1 MEITAIIISIA
12 LLQYILFVIRVGLS
26 RNKYNVQA
34 PRTTGNEIW
43 ERLFRIQQNTLEQLV
58 IFIPGMVIF
67 TMYVSE
73 TWALLPGILFIL
85 GRQIYSGLYL
95 KDPRQPRPWHV
106 SEFLEQYWPGDCR
119 ADRNRPAAVGL
130 ISLGL
135 APGHAGEWKRADIAA
150 TGGLCNFTG
159 ALFFNL
165 VNAHD

>member
-73 TWALLPGILFIL
+73 NLGIAA
-85 GRQIYSGLYL
+85 RDSVYSGPPDLFRL
-95 KDPRQPRPWHV
+95 IFEGPRQPRPWHV

>member
-1 MEITAIIISIA
+1 MEITAVIISIA

-85 GRQIYSGLYL
+85 GRQLYSGLYL
-95 KDPRQPRPWHV
+95 KDPASRGPGM
-106 SEFLEQYWPGDCR
+106 FLSFLSNIGLVI
-119 ADRNRPAAVGL
+119 AGL
-130 ISLGL
+130 IGIGL
-135 APGHAGEWKRADIAA
+135 QLSA
-150 TGGLCNFTG
+150 
-159 ALFFNL
+159 
-165 VNAHD
+165 